1 MRTISFAIRSEWRSQ
16 QIASK
21 SFVPENF
28 VTGAIFAGGE
38 SSRFGSPK
46 VNALLN
52 NEEFGFRIA
61 RSMRQSGVDKI
72 LLVGGSESD
81 ASRWNLIFAL
91 DEVSGS
97 GPFAALLA
105 ALHKSDTPIL
115 LTMPCDVPWID
126 SESCR
131 QLSSIDAEFDVQ
143 VATTDSPQWL
153 CSAWRTSAIQHLE
166 QQFANGERAIH
177 RAVIGLKVSY
187 LQLSPSSLRNVNT
200 PDDLRT

>member
-1 MRTISFAIRSEWRSQ
+1 MTT
-16 QIASK
+16 
-21 SFVPENF
+21 NL

-46 VNALLN
+46 INAFVDD
-52 NEEFGFRIA
+52 EEFGFRIA
-61 RSMRQSGVDKI
+61 RSMCQSGVDKI

-81 ASRWNLIFAL
+81 ASRWNLIFVL

-105 ALHKSDTPIL
+105 ALHKSDSPIL
-115 LTMPCDVPWID
+115 MTMPCDVPWID

-131 QLSSIDAEFDVQ
+131 QLSTIDAEFDVQ

-177 RAVIGLKVSY
+177 RAVIGLKVNY

>member
-16 QIASK
+16 QIVSK

-61 RSMRQSGVDKI
+61 RSMRQSGIEQI
-72 LLVGGSESD
+72 LLVGGSEVD
-81 ASRWNLIFAL
+81 AVRWDLTFVA
-91 DEVSGS
+91 DEVIGA
-97 GPFAALLA
+97 GPLAALLA
-105 ALHKSDTPIL
+105 AMHNSDAPIL

-126 SESCR
+126 SESCK
-131 QLSSIDAEFDVQ
+131 QLSAIDEKFDAQ
-143 VATTDSPQWL
+143 VAITDSPQWL
-153 CSAWRTSAIQHLE
+153 SSAWRRSAIEHLE
-166 QQFANGERAIH
+166 QQFAIGERAIH
-177 RAVIGLKVSY
+177 RAVIGLNVNY
-187 LQLSPSSLRNVNT
+187 LHLPQSALRNVNA
-200 PDDLRT
+200 PDDLI

>member
-1 MRTISFAIRSEWRSQ
+1 MTT
-16 QIASK
+16 
-21 SFVPENF
+21 NL

-46 VNALLN
+46 INAFVGD
-52 NEEFGFRIA
+52 EEFGFRIA
-61 RSMRQSGVDKI
+61 RSMRQSGVEKI
-72 LLVGGSESD
+72 LQVGGSESD
-81 ASRWNLIFAL
+81 ATRWNLIFVS

-105 ALHKSDTPIL
+105 ALHKSDAPVL

-126 SESCR
+126 SESC
-131 QLSSIDAEFDVQ
+131 QKLSAIDAKFDVQ

-166 QQFANGERAIH
+166 QQFATGERAIH
-177 RAVIGLKVSY
+177 RAVIGLKVNY
-187 LQLSPSSLRNVNT
+187 LQLSSSSLRNVNT
-200 PDDLRT
+200 PDDLQI

>member
-1 MRTISFAIRSEWRSQ
+1 MTT
-16 QIASK
+16 
-21 SFVPENF
+21 NL

-46 VNALLN
+46 INAFVGD
-52 NEEFGFRIA
+52 EEFGLRIA
-61 RSMRQSGVDKI
+61 RSMRLSGVEKI

-81 ASRWNLIFAL
+81 ATRWNLIFVS

-105 ALHKSDTPIL
+105 ALHKSDAPIL

-131 QLSSIDAEFDVQ
+131 QLSTIDAEFDVQ

-153 CSAWRTSAIQHLE
+153 SSAWRRSAIEHLE
-166 QQFANGERAIH
+166 QQFAIGERAIH
-177 RAVIGLKVSY
+177 RAVIGLNVNY
-187 LQLSPSSLRNVNT
+187 LHLPQSALRNVNA
-200 PDDLRT
+200 PDDLI

>member
-16 QIASK
+16 QLASK

-81 ASRWNLIFAL
+81 ASRWNLILVL
-91 DEVSGS
+91 DEVPGS

-105 ALHKSDTPIL
+105 ALHKSDSSIL
-115 LTMPCDVPWID
+115 MTMPCDVPWID

-131 QLSSIDAEFDVQ
+131 QLSTIDAEFDVQ

-153 CSAWRTSAIQHLE
+153 SSAWRRSAIEHLE
-166 QQFANGERAIH
+166 QQFAIGERAIH
-177 RAVIGLKVSY
+177 RAVIGLNVNY
-187 LQLSPSSLRNVNT
+187 LHLPQSALRNVNA
-200 PDDLRT
+200 PDDLI

>member
-81 ASRWNLIFAL
+81 ASRWNLIFVL

-131 QLSSIDAEFDVQ
+131 QLSTIDAEFDVQ

-177 RAVIGLKVSY
+177 RAVIGLKVNY

>member
-81 ASRWNLIFAL
+81 ASRWNLTFVL
-91 DEVSGS
+91 DEVPGS

-153 CSAWRTSAIQHLE
+153 CSAWRTRAIQHLE
-166 QQFANGERAIH
+166 QQFANGERAVH
-177 RAVIGLKVSY
+177 RAVIGLKVNY

-200 PDDLRT
+200 PDDL